1 MISIVAVGRRRKA
14 MQLLLLRIK
23 WDEAYV
29 EQLFEISL
37 NDRFGAVAIR
47 HLRMEALF
55 EVVPAV
61 LLE

>member
-1 MISIVAVGRRRKA
+1 MN
-14 MQLLLLRIK
+14 MQVLLLRIK

-29 EQLFEISL
+29 EQFFEISL
-37 NDRFGAVAIR
+37 NNRLGAVALR
-47 HLRMEALF
+47 HLRMEARF

>member
-1 MISIVAVGRRRKA
+1 

>member
-1 MISIVAVGRRRKA
+1 

-37 NDRFGAVAIR
+37 NDRFGAVKIR